1 MKECPSCNAK
11 YDDSESRC
19 PKCGEKADSLPPP
32 EEISGLDQLIAE
44 YDSMPKGLFQK
55 LKRFFSAT

>member
-1 MKECPSCNAK
+1 MNECPFCNAK
-11 YDDSESRC
+11 YDDSESHC
-19 PKCGEKADSLPPP
+19 PKCGARADSLPP
-32 EEISGLDQLIAE
+32 EESSGLDQLIAE